1 MKRLILVM
9 VVMLM
14 VGGMVSMVRAGSSDT
29 MTLTVTATSAI
40 DVTIY
45 ATTYDFGTVALN
57 STSISVTST
66 AVRNTSGTSI
76 ETYNLKVSADGT
88 GWTIADST
96 AGDSNVRIQ
105 AIWNNNKPADAEII
119 DSANYNLNTAGKTCD
134 GTLFAGTATHDGWK
148 VHAAGGGDE
157 ENLWFKLWT
166 PAESGN
172 IAGVK
177 TFYLTITAS
186 LSG

>member
-1 MKRLILVM
+1 MKKLIVIV

-14 VGGMVSMVRAGSSDT
+14 VGGMVSMVRAGSTDS
-29 MTLTVTATSAI
+29 MTLTVTATSPI

-57 STSISVTST
+57 STSISTTST
-66 AVRNTSGTSI
+66 AVKNTASTSI
-76 ETYNLKVSADGT
+76 ETYNLRVSADGT

-96 AGDSNVRIQ
+96 GGSSNVRIQ
-105 AIWNNNKPADAEII
+105 AIWNTTKPADIT
-119 DSANYNLNTAGKTCD
+119 DSTDYNLDTAGKTCD
-134 GTLFAGTATHDGWK
+134 GTLFAGDEPHDGYS
-148 VHAAGGGDE
+148 VDAGDE

-166 PAESGN
+166 PEQSGSVG
-172 IAGVK
+172 AK

-186 LSG
+186 LAG